1 MSKLTDILQ
10 ERFLKKKE
18 NPKMSDLAKQSTD
31 GELTAFSGMFQLS
44 KLANQE
50 VSQIEEILKTHAIEE
65 GAGVDHDLR
74 DLLAITQEVRA
85 ITNQAV
91 ILHGERIKRAQNIL
105 KQYKEG
111 AFTAW
116 LIATYGNRQTPYNFL
131 QYYEFY
137 SKIPKNLQT
146 KLEEMPRQAIYTLA
160 SRHGSQEMKEEI
172 VKSYQGET
180 KQQLLHKIRL
190 EFPLA
195 STDRRREDIGEGA
208 AKILGKLAERFRTA
222 EISPEQKKTLI
233 EQLHQLEGLLQ

>member
-18 NPKMSDLAKQSTD
+18 NPKMSDLAKQSTE

-44 KLANQE
+44 KLGAQE
-50 VSQIEEILKTHAIEE
+50 VSQIEEILKTHALSEE
-65 GAGVDHDLR
+65 LAVDHDLR

-137 SKIPKNLQT
+137 SRIPKHLQT

-160 SRHGSQEMKEEI
+160 SRQGSQELKEEI
-172 VKSYQGET
+172 IKTYQGET

-195 STDRRREDIGEGA
+195 ETDRRREDIGEGA
-208 AKILGKLAERFRTA
+208 MKTLGKLAERFRTA
-222 EISPEQKKTLI
+222 QINPEQKKALI
-233 EQLHQLEGLLQ
+233 EQLHHLEGLLQ